1 MLQNYSRYRILQ
13 EFFDFPTKDFFMREL
28 SRKTKISQPSVIN
41 HLRALMKEG
50 LIIRE
55 EKGLYPT
62 YKANRE
68 NEIFKILKISNLI
81 LRMKSSGLIDYI
93 YDTVFPDVII
103 LFGSAARGEDIET
116 SDIDLFVQAKEKK
129 LKLAKYEKQLNR
141 KISIFFKEDF
151 GKLNEELKNNILNGI
166 VLKGYIKVF

>member
-68 NEIFKILKISNLI
+68 NEIFKVLKISNLI